1 MKQLWKCFA
10 LLLPFLVLLAACGN
24 TGGTSNSSGPQTIN
38 VNLSEFKIDAS
49 LTTFTPGKTYHFAIT
64 NRGQTVHEFMI
75 MPKAEGNMSGMAM
88 GNMDKMALA
97 AVDNISP
104 GETKML
110 DYTFPASTANSQP
123 EFACYLPGH
132 YEAGM
137 KQEAHITS

>member
-1 MKQLWKCFA
+1 
-10 LLLPFLVLLAACGN
+10 
-24 TGGTSNSSGPQTIN
+24 
-38 VNLSEFKIDAS
+38 
-49 LTTFTPGKTYHFAIT
+49 
-64 NRGQTVHEFMI
+64 MI